1 VKAERPLTR
10 VAIRGAA
17 LGAVVLLAALPVYVF
32 VEPPWRALVARLA
45 VAFVLGVALLQL
57 RGAVVARLP
66 GRGTSPIEQ
75 ALDPPGISPVVPLRF
90 EELID
95 DVRETRRSRDH
106 FERIMWPRLTALT
119 SRPLARPAPRL
130 GRGPGL
136 AALRAVIAAIE
147 GPR

>member
-1 VKAERPLTR
+1 MKAERPLTR
-10 VAIRGAA
+10 IAIRGAA
-17 LGAVVLLAALPVYVF
+17 LGAAVLLAALPVYVF

-57 RGAVVARLP
+57 RGAVVTRLP

-130 GRGPGL
+130 GRGPSL